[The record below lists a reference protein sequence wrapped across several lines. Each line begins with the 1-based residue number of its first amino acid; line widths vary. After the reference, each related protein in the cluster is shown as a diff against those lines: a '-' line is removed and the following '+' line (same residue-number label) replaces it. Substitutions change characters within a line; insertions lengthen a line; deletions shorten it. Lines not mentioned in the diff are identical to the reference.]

1 MCPKLTVAEAKSR
14 GLLPGRTRRSGATLP
29 PLAEP
34 SDVRPPSRWTRRRR
48 LSNVARGAT
57 EGLEGPTGKERDD
70 SYASEAHGSARGI
83 AVLEEKNVLDAIAV
97 EVSVGYLYSVL
108 RSP

>member
-1 MCPKLTVAEAKSR
+1 MVRLCEQTLAARLWTV
-14 GLLPGRTRRSGATLP
+14 RRQ
-29 PLAEP
+29 
-34 SDVRPPSRWTRRRR
+34 W
-48 LSNVARGAT
+48 SNVARGAA
-57 EGLEGPTGKERDD
+57 EGLEGPAGKERDD

>member
-1 MCPKLTVAEAKSR
+1 MVRFYEQALAVRLWTVLR
-14 GLLPGRTRRSGATLP
+14 Q
-29 PLAEP
+29 
-34 SDVRPPSRWTRRRR
+34 W
-48 LSNVARGAT
+48 SNVARGAT
-57 EGLEGPTGKERDD
+57 EGLEGPAGKERDD